1 MRALRLSNDPVPN
14 WSVVLKSVDEAVAS
28 LTGCGRQEN
37 ITAAHFTALGA
48 FSGAVPGFFDFDGK
62 DYHRSPV
69 DEQVE
74 VASMVS
80 DFALKGDAVQL
91 HPYAVLSTRQGQAL
105 GGHLLEARVHPM
117 LEVVVTPS
125 PVHLRRRSD
134 PETGVTLIV
143 PEASG

>member
-1 MRALRLSNDPVPN
+1 MQALRLSNDPAPN
-14 WSVVLKSVDEAVAS
+14 WSVVLETVDEAVAC
-28 LTGCGRQEN
+28 LTECGRQEN
-37 ITAAHFTALGA
+37 FTAAQFGA
-48 FSGAVPGFFDFDGK
+48 VGDFSKAVPGFFDFDGK
-62 DYHRSPV
+62 DYHSSPV

-74 VASMVS
+74 VAGMVG

-91 HPYAVLSTRQGQAL
+91 HSYAVLSTRQGQAL

-117 LEVVVTPS
+117 LEVVVTQS